1 MASSGNSALVQM
13 QKLANQTQVQLQQMV
28 NDANSSQMAY
38 NANEAQ
44 KSRDWQTWMS
54 RSAHQMEVEDLKKAG
69 LNPVLSAGGSGAQS
83 YTTSSASTQNES
95 GASALSSLQSSQL
108 SAIGNMES
116 SRITAAAQRAAA
128 AQAAAATR
136 AAAASSAAAMKY
148 AANVDYAKTKLASE
162 YSYKATI
169 ERAKYDLKIANVNK
183 GGTIPGAIEKALTK
197 AGIYGPGLKAIKN
210 NFVEPAKNFLS
221 KVSSNPS
228 KYFANSGSVSA
239 GNFKLNKAGIALAN
253 TYCKRFGLS
262 QNAANRKLVVRGVIF
277 GNQNS
282 MNSIM
287 RNYAST
293 HYEHSAKTIA
303 RTGHL

>member
-1 MASSGNSALVQM
+1 MATNALVQM
-13 QKLANQTQVQLQQMV
+13 QNLANQTQIQLQRMV

-54 RSAHQMEVEDLKKAG
+54 KSAHQMEVEDLKKAG

-95 GASALSSLQSSQL
+95 GASALSALQSSQL

-136 AAAASSAAAMKY
+136 AAAATSAAAQKY
-148 AANVDYAKTKLASE
+148 AADMSFAKQKYASDKQYAGIVK
-162 YSYKATI
+162 
-169 ERAKYDLKIANVNK
+169 RAEYDLKIANVNK
-183 GGTIPGAIEKALTK
+183 GGTVPGAIEKALTK
-197 AGIYGPGLKAIKN
+197 AGIYGPGLKAIKD
-210 NFVEPAKNFLS
+210 NFVQPAKNFLS
-221 KVSSNPS
+221 KVTSNPS
-228 KYFANSGSVSA
+228 KYFANSGTVSA
-239 GNFKLNKAGIALAN
+239 GNFKLNKAGVDLAN
-253 TYCKRFGLS
+253 NYCKRFGLS
-262 QNAANRKLVVRGVIF
+262 QNASNRKLVVRGVIF

-287 RNYAST
+287 KHYAST